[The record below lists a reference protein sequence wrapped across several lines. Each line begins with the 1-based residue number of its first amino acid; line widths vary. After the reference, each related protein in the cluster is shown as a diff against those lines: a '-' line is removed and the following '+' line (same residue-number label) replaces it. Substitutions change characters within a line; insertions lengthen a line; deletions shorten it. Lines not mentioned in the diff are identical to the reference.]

1 MDDNFRSIYIEWMRA
16 MVMYK
21 QSYEYDKN
29 EIITRITKNRNR
41 HRDIYERAMEIY
53 RERAIEQLNSF
64 ADDLKAGKS
73 PKLYINLPVPEDHT
87 KDYDAM
93 LDMLKSSINTTIELD
108 NERFRQFVRDEWE
121 WKDRFLGTVNSYVV
135 DYAEEE

>member
-1 MDDNFRSIYIEWMRA
+1 
-16 MVMYK
+16 
-21 QSYEYDKN
+21 
-29 EIITRITKNRNR
+29 
-41 HRDIYERAMEIY
+41 MEIY